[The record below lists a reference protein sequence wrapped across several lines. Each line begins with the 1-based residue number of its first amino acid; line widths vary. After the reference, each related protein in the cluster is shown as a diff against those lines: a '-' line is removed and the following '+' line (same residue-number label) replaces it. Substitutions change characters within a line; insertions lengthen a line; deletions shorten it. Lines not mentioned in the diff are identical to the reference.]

1 MKKDKKDR
9 GGLKALLIYYKEE
22 IMEYKDIRENLEEMM
37 NDNYKDF
44 IKALVSIE
52 KGVNDEKALEE
63 VYVLY
68 MNNDTT
74 GLLSDDFDY
83 MIDDMKEQGKI
94 VENVSEIEEKDKLIN
109 LVGNIVGKVENLEL
123 ENANGEKFKVS
134 NISIVSK
141 DDDGNKIY
149 TNCSAYG
156 DKTKDLDYLKQGDF
170 VKIFGQ
176 VKTSIDNNGKEHKN
190 VRILSSK
197 LLKAKEQVKSQ
208 DKDKKSILRQIKSF
222 KTDDKAKSNKKD
234 HSKGTER

>member
-1 MKKDKKDR
+1 
-9 GGLKALLIYYKEE
+9 
-22 IMEYKDIRENLEEMM
+22 MEYKDIRENLEEMM

-44 IKALVSIE
+44 IKAPVSIE

-74 GLLSDDFDY
+74 GLLSDDSDY

-94 VENVSEIEEKDKLIN
+94 VENVSDIERKDDLIN
-109 LVGNIVGKVENLEL
+109 LVGNIAGKVENLER

-134 NISIVSK
+134 NFSIVSK
-141 DDDGNKIY
+141 DDDGNKVY

-156 DKTKDLDYLKQGDF
+156 DKTKDIENLKQGDF

-176 VKTSIDNNGKEHKN
+176 IKTSIDNNGKEHQN
-190 VRILSSK
+190 VRILSTK
-197 LLKAKEQVKSQ
+197 LLKSREQLKGQNKE
-208 DKDKKSILRQIKSF
+208 KKSILGQINDLKSKEKKKIKRTEHF
-222 KTDDKAKSNKKD
+222 KED
-234 HSKGTER
+234 ER

>member
-1 MKKDKKDR
+1 MMK
-9 GGLKALLIYYKEE
+9 
-22 IMEYKDIRENLEEMM
+22 
-37 NDNYKDF
+37 
-44 IKALVSIE
+44 
-52 KGVNDEKALEE
+52 KALEE

-94 VENVSEIEEKDKLIN
+94 VENTNELEEKDDLIN
-109 LVGNIVGKVENLEL
+109 LVGNIVGQVENLER

-134 NISIVSK
+134 NFSLVSK
-141 DDDGNKIY
+141 DDDGNKVY

-156 DKTKDLDYLKQGDF
+156 DKTKDLENLKQEDF

-176 VKTSIDNNGKEHKN
+176 VKTSIDSNGKEHKN

-208 DKDKKSILRQIKSF
+208 DKDKKSILGQIKSF
-222 KTDDKAKSNKKD
+222 KTDDKTKSNKKE

>member
-1 MKKDKKDR
+1 
-9 GGLKALLIYYKEE
+9 
-22 IMEYKDIRENLEEMM
+22 MEYKDIRENLEEMM

-94 VENVSEIEEKDKLIN
+94 VENVSDIEEKDDLIN
-109 LVGNIVGKVENLEL
+109 LVGNIVGQVENLER

-134 NISIVSK
+134 NFSIVSK
-141 DDDGNKIY
+141 DDDGNKVY

-156 DKTKDLDYLKQGDF
+156 DKTKDIENLKQGDF

-176 VKTSIDNNGKEHKN
+176 IKTSIDNNGKEYQN
-190 VRILSSK
+190 VRILSTK
-197 LLKAKEQVKSQ
+197 LLKSREQLKGQNKE
-208 DKDKKSILRQIKSF
+208 KKSILGQINDLKSKEKKKIKRTEHF
-222 KTDDKAKSNKKD
+222 KED
-234 HSKGTER
+234 ER

>member
-1 MKKDKKDR
+1 
-9 GGLKALLIYYKEE
+9 
-22 IMEYKDIRENLEEMM
+22 M
-37 NDNYKDF
+37 NENYKDF

-83 MIDDMKEQGKI
+83 MIDDMKEQGEI
-94 VENVSEIEEKDKLIN
+94 VENTNELEEKDDLIN
-109 LVGNIVGKVENLEL
+109 LVGNIAGKVENLER

-134 NISIVSK
+134 NFSIVSK

-156 DKTKDLDYLKQGDF
+156 DKTKDLENLKKGDF

-176 VKTSIDNNGKEHKN
+176 VKISIDNNGKEHKN

-208 DKDKKSILRQIKSF
+208 DKDKKSILGQIKSF
-222 KTDDKAKSNKKD
+222 KTEVNKGSLRTAFIFLSINNLSIKHILGKKEQIKQD
-234 HSKGTER
+234 STVNDR

>member
-1 MKKDKKDR
+1 MKN
-9 GGLKALLIYYKEE
+9 EE

-44 IKALVSIE
+44 IKAPVSIE

-74 GLLSDDFDY
+74 GLLSDDSDY

-94 VENVSEIEEKDKLIN
+94 VENVSDIERKDDLIN
-109 LVGNIVGKVENLEL
+109 LVGNIAGKVENLER

-134 NISIVSK
+134 NFSIVSK
-141 DDDGNKIY
+141 DDDGNKVY

-156 DKTKDLDYLKQGDF
+156 DKTKDIENLKQGDF

-176 VKTSIDNNGKEHKN
+176 IKTSIDNNGKEHQN
-190 VRILSSK
+190 VRILSTK
-197 LLKAKEQVKSQ
+197 LLKSREQLKGQNKE
-208 DKDKKSILRQIKSF
+208 KKSILGQINDLKSKEKKKIKRTEHF
-222 KTDDKAKSNKKD
+222 KED
-234 HSKGTER
+234 ER

>member
-1 MKKDKKDR
+1 MEEEIKQLQNKRKNSSVSRKRKQEKREIDDFMKK
-9 GGLKALLIYYKEE
+9 EE
-22 IMEYKDIRENLEEMM
+22 TMEYKDIRENLEEMI

-94 VENVSEIEEKDKLIN
+94 VENTNELEEKDDLIN
-109 LVGNIVGKVENLEL
+109 LVGNIVGKVENLER

-134 NISIVSK
+134 NFSLVSK
-141 DDDGNKIY
+141 DDDGNKVY

-156 DKTKDLDYLKQGDF
+156 DKTKDLENLK
-170 VKIFGQ
+170 
-176 VKTSIDNNGKEHKN
+176 
-190 VRILSSK
+190 
-197 LLKAKEQVKSQ
+197 
-208 DKDKKSILRQIKSF
+208 
-222 KTDDKAKSNKKD
+222 
-234 HSKGTER
+234 

>member
-1 MKKDKKDR
+1 
-9 GGLKALLIYYKEE
+9 
-22 IMEYKDIRENLEEMM
+22 MEYKDIRENLEEMM

-74 GLLSDDFDY
+74 GLLNDDFDY

-94 VENVSEIEEKDKLIN
+94 VENVGDIEEKDDLIN
-109 LVGNIVGKVENLEL
+109 LVGNIVGEVENLER

-134 NISIVSK
+134 NFSIVSK
-141 DDDGNKIY
+141 DEDGNKIY

-156 DKTKDLDYLKQGDF
+156 DKAKDLEHLKQGDF

-176 VKTSIDNNGKEHKN
+176 VKTSIDSNGKEHKN

-208 DKDKKSILRQIKSF
+208 GKDKKSILGQINDLKSKDKK
-222 KTDDKAKSNKKD
+222 KTKKTE
-234 HSKGTER
+234 HHKGVER

>member
-1 MKKDKKDR
+1 
-9 GGLKALLIYYKEE
+9 
-22 IMEYKDIRENLEEMM
+22 MEYKDIRENLEEMM

-94 VENVSEIEEKDKLIN
+94 VENTNELEEKDDLIN
-109 LVGNIVGKVENLEL
+109 LVGNIAGQVENLERK
-123 ENANGEKFKVS
+123 NANGEKFKVS
-134 NISIVSK
+134 NFSLFSK
-141 DDDGNKIY
+141 DDDGNKVY
-149 TNCSAYG
+149 TNCLAYG
-156 DKTKDLDYLKQGDF
+156 EIAKDVTNLKQGDF

-176 VKTSIDNNGKEHKN
+176 IKTTIDNNGKEHQN
-190 VRILSSK
+190 VRILSTK
-197 LLKAKEQVKSQ
+197 LLKSREQLKGQNKE
-208 DKDKKSILRQIKSF
+208 KKSILEQINDLKSKEKKKIKRTEHF
-222 KTDDKAKSNKKD
+222 KED
-234 HSKGTER
+234 ER

>member
-1 MKKDKKDR
+1 
-9 GGLKALLIYYKEE
+9 
-22 IMEYKDIRENLEEMM
+22 MEYKDIRENLEEISKE
-37 NDNYKDF
+37 NYKDF
-44 IKALVSIE
+44 IKALIGIE
-52 KGVNDEKALEE
+52 KGIKDEN
-63 VYVLY
+63 VLDEIYDKY
-68 MNNDTT
+68 MDNDTIS
-74 GLLSDDFDY
+74 LLSEDFDY

-94 VENVSEIEEKDKLIN
+94 VENVSDIEEKDDLIN
-109 LVGNIVGKVENLEL
+109 LVGNIAGEVENLER

-134 NISIVSK
+134 NFSIVSK
-141 DDDGNKIY
+141 DDDGNKVY

-156 DKTKDLDYLKQGDF
+156 DKTKDLENLKQGDF

-208 DKDKKSILRQIKSF
+208 DKDKKSILGQIKSF

-234 HSKGTER
+234 HSKGAER